1 MIIIVFIFVDKNISS
16 TTESLIIQPTIYYSS
31 ANIFK
36 ACQYRSAH
44 EIMHAAYR
52 IGVLLALANAR
63 SYAARRHR
71 LRKRNK
77 TLRSKSAHEFIYAT
91 CRIGRSS
98 NGVWAL
104 IRSTTSMRFK
114 CDEILSNSNPVML

>member
-36 ACQYRSAH
+36 ACQYRGAH

-52 IGVLLALANAR
+52 IGKIALACAR
-63 SYAARRHR
+63 SYAARRQ
-71 LRKRNK
+71 
-77 TLRSKSAHEFIYAT
+77 
-91 CRIGRSS
+91 
-98 NGVWAL
+98 
-104 IRSTTSMRFK
+104 
-114 CDEILSNSNPVML
+114 